1 MILLR
6 AKIQQIDEFLQTFV
20 IQICYYEKPIKEKET
35 MKKVLMLAAFVA
47 ALASCQPKQQNSVA
61 EIDVIAS
68 DSAGVEDITE
78 VYQGTLPAADG
89 PGIDY
94 ILTLNEQIKGKDTL
108 FTLDMIYLDAQGPGK
123 NQTYSTKGKQQRI
136 HKVVKRQPKKAIKLT
151 PNTGEAPIYFL
162 VVNDTTLRMVNDS
175 LMEMTTDTNY
185 DIVRVGDK

>member
-1 MILLR
+1 
-6 AKIQQIDEFLQTFV
+6 
-20 IQICYYEKPIKEKET
+20 
-35 MKKVLMLAAFVA
+35 MKKVLMLVAFVA
-47 ALASCQPKQQNSVA
+47 ALASCQPKQQNNVA

-89 PGIDY
+89 SGIDY

-123 NQTYSTKGKQQRI
+123 NQTYSTKGKQQKI

-162 VVNDTTLRMVNDS
+162 VVNDTILRMVNDS
-175 LMEMTTDTNY
+175 LMEMTTDTSY